1 MCVCRDVSGENKGG
15 LSAAVDNILNLTCT
29 EPAFEGLLPVPLDQ
43 GEETAGS
50 STLFTLSPLAALMN
64 YDVFL
69 SADPTHHPLHPSSSQ
84 SSHPLPPHSSGQVS
98 PLQDSPQWVNERGEW
113 DSTHLAKKSTMMTLE
128 PIVPHTA
135 GHTSGSECNFILI
148 YRKNREYYT

>member
-1 MCVCRDVSGENKGG
+1 MCRDVSGENKGG

-84 SSHPLPPHSSGQVS
+84 SSHPLPPHSSGQVG
-98 PLQDSPQWVNERGEW
+98 PLQDSPQ
-113 DSTHLAKKSTMMTLE
+113 
-128 PIVPHTA
+128 
-135 GHTSGSECNFILI
+135 
-148 YRKNREYYT
+148 